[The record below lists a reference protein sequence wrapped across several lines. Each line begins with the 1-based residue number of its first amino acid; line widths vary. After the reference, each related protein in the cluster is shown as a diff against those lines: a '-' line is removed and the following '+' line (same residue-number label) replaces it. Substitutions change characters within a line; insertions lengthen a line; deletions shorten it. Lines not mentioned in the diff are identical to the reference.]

1 MAYLRNAWY
10 VAAWSNEIGDGLISR
25 TILGES
31 IVFFRDKEN
40 DGRIIAARNLCPH
53 RFAPLDRGK
62 LIDGTLECAYH
73 GLRFNTQGK
82 CVFNPDGDGRLPAG
96 AKLTIFPVVERWKAA
111 WIWMGDPAKAD
122 ASTIPDY
129 PFLDTPEWHPVCG
142 LVKMRTNYRYV
153 IDNLLDIAHVRMVH
167 PTSGIYCESLSK
179 GKTELVR
186 DPNGAIWV
194 KRLGVNGAPPPLF
207 AGMWQAAGFGE
218 LPTHMDHWADARW
231 DAPSLILNYVGIA
244 VHGQPREAGLELR
257 NTHFVTPETETTT
270 LYFWSTSRTFALDD
284 TDLDRSV
291 LAGTEHL
298 FVDEDAVM
306 LNAVQEAMGDQDFW
320 ALKPA
325 LLQADIGPV
334 AARRAL
340 DKLIADEQREVQI
353 PAKAAIS
360 EAVST

>member
-1 MAYLRNAWY
+1 
-10 VAAWSNEIGDGLISR
+10 
-25 TILGES
+25 
-31 IVFFRDKEN
+31 
-40 DGRIIAARNLCPH
+40 
-53 RFAPLDRGK
+53 
-62 LIDGTLECAYH
+62 
-73 GLRFNTQGK
+73 
-82 CVFNPDGDGRLPAG
+82 
-96 AKLTIFPVVERWKAA
+96 
-111 WIWMGDPAKAD
+111 
-122 ASTIPDY
+122 
-129 PFLDTPEWHPVCG
+129 
-142 LVKMRTNYRYV
+142 
-153 IDNLLDIAHVRMVH
+153 
-167 PTSGIYCESLSK
+167 
-179 GKTELVR
+179 
-186 DPNGAIWV
+186 V